1 MFFARTRSPATL
13 AAAAAAAFST
23 LTAAQTWTDC
33 NPLTTTCEPN
43 TALGMAIDVDFANGA
58 VDTFIEAGSPTYGRD
73 GASFTVAASGQAP
86 QLMSLFYIMFGRVE
100 ITLKAAPGA
109 GIVSSLVLQ
118 SDTLDEIDFEWLGAD
133 PHEVQTNYFGKG
145 QVTSYNR
152 GQFHKMDK
160 NNQDEFLTYVFDW
173 TKDRTEFYVDGT
185 LVRTLTPADADDNQY
200 PQSPMQ
206 VRFGAWSGGDP
217 ANAPGTIAWAKG
229 PTDFAQGPFSM
240 VVRDLKVIDYS
251 TGKQYKYTDN
261 SGSWQSIEAVG
272 GTVNANEGNADQV
285 AVTATAAA
293 ETGGPAPT
301 VPPGG
306 IGTDEATAQ
315 QTGWPWDA
323 ADRPN
328 GGSVPEGWRI
338 TEEGKLR
345 AIGAGASLRPH
356 VLLLALSFFA
366 GVVAVVRR

>member
-58 VDTFIEAGSPTYGRD
+58 
-73 GASFTVAASGQAP
+73 AP

-261 SGSWQSIEAVG
+261 SGSWHI
-272 GTVNANEGNADQV
+272 
-285 AVTATAAA
+285 ATA
-293 ETGGPAPT
+293 
-301 VPPGG
+301 
-306 IGTDEATAQ
+306 
-315 QTGWPWDA
+315 
-323 ADRPN
+323 
-328 GGSVPEGWRI
+328 
-338 TEEGKLR
+338 
-345 AIGAGASLRPH
+345 
-356 VLLLALSFFA
+356 
-366 GVVAVVRR
+366 

>member
-1 MFFARTRSPATL
+1 
-13 AAAAAAAFST
+13 
-23 LTAAQTWTDC
+23 
-33 NPLTTTCEPN
+33 
-43 TALGMAIDVDFANGA
+43 
-58 VDTFIEAGSPTYGRD
+58 
-73 GASFTVAASGQAP
+73 
-86 QLMSLFYIMFGRVE
+86 
-100 ITLKAAPGA
+100 
-109 GIVSSLVLQ
+109 
-118 SDTLDEIDFEWLGAD
+118 
-133 PHEVQTNYFGKG
+133 
-145 QVTSYNR
+145 
-152 GQFHKMDK
+152 
-160 NNQDEFLTYVFDW
+160 
-173 TKDRTEFYVDGT
+173 
-185 LVRTLTPADADDNQY
+185 
-200 PQSPMQ
+200 
-206 VRFGAWSGGDP
+206 RFGAWSGGDP

-229 PTDFAQGPFSM
+229 PTDFTQGPFSM

-356 VLLLALSFFA
+356 PGKSDIGCSPVA
-366 GVVAVVRR
+366 G